1 MNYLE
6 KTTLLAL
13 VDEYGE
19 LWESGEEDLI
29 YEKLQLSIGAYET
42 ATKSFMMNP
51 SAYYYNIL
59 ISNKLA
65 QIVSEMI
72 VNGVDINPLDDL
84 NRIEGIVHTK
94 NKVAALAL
102 GLAYSNQ

>member
-19 LWESGEEDLI
+19 LWELGEEDLI

-42 ATKSFMMNP
+42 AAKSFMMNP

-59 ISNKLA
+59 ISN
-65 QIVSEMI
+65 MI
-72 VNGVDINPLDDL
+72 TLQYWTQRKQFN
-84 NRIEGIVHTK
+84 
-94 NKVAALAL
+94 A
-102 GLAYSNQ
+102 SNNFTVEAEF